1 MKTERNIS
9 RLEGNKGSVML
20 NSFQHLPRT
29 AVAVNDNNVRGRFR
43 IKYGMTSWTSGQ
55 ALSYSQANAAFT
67 LIELLVVVLIIG
79 ILAAV
84 ALPQYNLAVEKSR
97 ISEAKTLLK
106 SIVDAEEVYVMETG
120 GGDFQGTDNLKEL
133 DITLPGTYD
142 ETGTTLTTSNW
153 EIFVDECIAEKPGF
167 ACIVM
172 ADRIGKDYSVYAVGH
187 GYDGAGEVVG
197 EFYCGAD
204 TPATVCPKLGAKKRG
219 NLWLF

>member
-1 MKTERNIS
+1 MSKEIQKKCHPELVS
-9 RLEGNKGSVML
+9 GSSTL
-20 NSFQHLPRT
+20 

-55 ALSYSQANAAFT
+55 ALTYPQANAAFT

-84 ALPQYNLAVEKSR
+84 AVPQYNKAVEKSR

-106 SIVDAEEVYVMETG
+106 SIVDAEEVYVMDTG
-120 GGDFQGTDNLKEL
+120 GDGTYNLKEL

-153 EIFVDECIAEKPGF
+153 EIFVDECVREDRSGF
-167 ACIVM
+167 ACDVY
-172 ADRIGKDYSVYAVGH
+172 AARIGKGYSVRTIGS
-187 GYDGAGEVVG
+187 GYAGESNAVVG
-197 EFYCGAD
+197 EFYCWSVD
-204 TPATVCPKLGAKKRG
+204 PDIICPKLGARKRED
-219 NLWLF
+219 LWLF